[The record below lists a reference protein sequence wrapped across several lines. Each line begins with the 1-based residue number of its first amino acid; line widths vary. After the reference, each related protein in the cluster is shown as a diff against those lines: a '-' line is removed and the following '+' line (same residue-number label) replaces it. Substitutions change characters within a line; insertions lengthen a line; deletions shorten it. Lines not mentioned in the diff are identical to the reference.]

1 MMKKPNSALSLLL
14 AALLFLTSCSG
25 ADEKDAPAENK
36 TNPAE
41 NNAAAENDNS
51 ADADGQNGQN
61 GAEAAQEASEPT
73 ASDLIRARY
82 KDTDLGGYVYR
93 VMAPPPGGHFYQY
106 GDNEI
111 WADELNGEV
120 VNDAIFN
127 RNLSAEETLNI
138 KIEPVWGGT
147 DDSISAGIHTGVLA
161 GGVDFDAA
169 LNNMNHMGV
178 NMQNGD
184 LLNLKNISAIHM
196 EDPWWDKNIVDSF
209 TMFGTKLYW
218 ISGDINIYDDY
229 AVEVIYFNKQVCT
242 DGGMDYP
249 YGTVLEGKW
258 TIDQFYEMAKT
269 VERDVNGDG
278 TLDPAEDVVGH
289 CEQNDHIIHWI
300 YALGEKSID
309 IAEDGTL
316 MSRVGEDRHIR
327 VIDTLYNYM
336 VERQMSYTAG
346 LGTLMGNRTLF
357 AGNMLGMIGALR
369 DMESEF
375 GIIPMPKLDEEQEN
389 YGEFVSNGWCT
400 AYGIPMTNEDPER
413 TGVIL
418 DALCGFSTETLRS
431 ALYDT
436 LFTAKYVRD
445 EESVRMLD
453 IIFASKMYDWAVG
466 FPCGAVMDSIY
477 TGIYKN
483 RQNSFVSQTAKM
495 QKIIDKNLKDLVD
508 TVAAL
513 DY

>member
-1 MMKKPNSALSLLL
+1 MKKRIIALFLSLLTVSLPL
-14 AALLFLTSCSG
+14 AACSKTDISEGGG
-25 ADEKDAPAENK
+25 AV

-41 NNAAAENDNS
+41 DPGTEQQPQGEEAEQEES
-51 ADADGQNGQN
+51 APS
-61 GAEAAQEASEPT
+61 AS
-73 ASDLIRARY
+73 ALVKARY
-82 KDTDLGGYVYR
+82 AETDLDGYVYR

-106 GDNEI
+106 GDNEV
-111 WADELNGEV
+111 WADEPTGEV
-120 VNDAIFN
+120 VNDAIFS

-138 KIEPVWGGT
+138 RIEPVWGDT
-147 DDSISAGIHTGVLA
+147 DDEIKNKLHNGVLA
-161 GGVDFDAA
+161 GDADFDAA
-169 LNNMNHMGV
+169 LNNMNHMGT

-184 LLNLKNISAIHM
+184 LLNLKNISAIRT
-196 EDPWWDKNIVDSF
+196 DDFWWDRNIVDSF
-209 TMFGTKLYW
+209 TLFGSKLYW

-229 AVEVIYFNKQVCT
+229 AVEVIYFNKQVCA
-242 DGGMDYP
+242 DNAMEYP

-258 TIDQFYEMAKT
+258 TIDRFYEMAKT

-289 CEQNDHIIHWI
+289 CEQNDHIMHWI

-346 LGTLMGNRTLF
+346 LGALMGNRTLF

-375 GIIPMPKLDEEQEN
+375 GVIPMPKLDEEQEN

-400 AYGIPMTNEDPER
+400 AYGIPITNPDPER
-413 TGVIL
+413 TGMIL
-418 DALCGFSTETLRS
+418 DALCGFSVETLRS

-445 EESVRMLD
+445 EESVKMLD
-453 IIFASKMYDWAVG
+453 IIFDSKMYDWAVG
-466 FPCGAVMDSIY
+466 FPCGAVTDTIY

-483 RQNSFVSQTAKM
+483 RQNSFVSMTAKM
-495 QKIIDKNLKDLVD
+495 KKVIDKNLEDLIVS
-508 TVAAL
+508 VEAL
-513 DY
+513 ND